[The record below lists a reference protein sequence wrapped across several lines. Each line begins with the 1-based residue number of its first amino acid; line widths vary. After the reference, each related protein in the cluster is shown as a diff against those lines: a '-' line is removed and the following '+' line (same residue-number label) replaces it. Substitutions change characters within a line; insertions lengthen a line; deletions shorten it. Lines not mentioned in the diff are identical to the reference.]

1 MNALPKLYTFWRS
14 SAAYR
19 VRIALGLK
27 GLEREDVFVHF
38 RKEGGQHRKPDFL
51 ALNPQGLLP
60 VWQENGWCLSQSQAI
75 IEYLEDLQPKPP
87 LLPQAP
93 RARAEVRALAQ
104 IISCDIHPLNNLR
117 ILQYLRK
124 QLGQTDES
132 VNAWVRHWIA
142 LGLEAF
148 EARLQQTAGRYS
160 YSDQVSLADVCL
172 VPQVYNAERFNCDL
186 DAYPQLRAVAA
197 ALRELPAF
205 AAATPEFQED
215 AE

>member
-1 MNALPKLYTFWRS
+1 MNVLPKLYTFWRS

-75 IEYLEDLQPKPP
+75 VEYLEDLQPKPR
-87 LLPQAP
+87 LLPGEP

-117 ILQYLRK
+117 VLQYLRK

-132 VNAWVRHWIA
+132 VNAWVRHWIV
-142 LGLEAF
+142 LGFEAF
-148 EARLQQTAGRYS
+148 EARLQQTAGNYS
-160 YSDQVSLADVCL
+160 YGDEVSLADLCL
-172 VPQVYNAERFNCDL
+172 VPQVYNAERFGCDL
-186 DAYPQLRAVAA
+186 DAYPRLRAVAA

-205 AAATPEFQED
+205 AAATPECQED